1 MTSIGLMFAVGI
13 LVYGFAAPASGWLS
27 DRLGRIQV
35 TRLPSSSSSLPR
47 WLHPRLPVDWD
58 RN

>member
-13 LVYGFAAPASGWLS
+13 LVYGFASPASGWLS

-35 TRLPSSSSSLPR
+35 MNSAFILCFSISSC
-47 WLHPRLPVDWD
+47 
-58 RN
+58 NAECE

>member
-35 TRLPSSSSSLPR
+35 AEVVCLVTCQCGMQLI
-47 WLHPRLPVDWD
+47 WGQV
-58 RN
+58 